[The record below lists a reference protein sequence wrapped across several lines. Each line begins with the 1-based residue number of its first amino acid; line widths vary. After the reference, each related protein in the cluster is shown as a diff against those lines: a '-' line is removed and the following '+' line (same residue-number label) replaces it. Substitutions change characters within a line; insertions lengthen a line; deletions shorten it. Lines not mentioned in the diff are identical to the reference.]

1 MTQDAAVRISIWE
14 WLAAAVAAAL
24 IVAAVVTLL
33 IAGRHERTPP
43 RLSVRIEGAEPAGTY
58 FRVRFAVR
66 NDGGTTAADVVI
78 RGEVQPASQ
87 RAETGEVTF
96 DYVPD
101 GSERRGALLFTT
113 DPRSAH
119 LAIRALGYR
128 EP

>member
-1 MTQDAAVRISIWE
+1 MTTGPVRISVWE
-14 WLAAAVAAAL
+14 WVTAAAAAAVVA
-24 IVAAVVTLL
+24 AAVVTLL

-43 RLSVRIEGAEPAGTY
+43 RLSVRVEAAEPAGPY

-66 NDGGTTAADVVI
+66 NDGGTTAAEVVV
-78 RGEVQPASQ
+78 RGELRNASTS
-87 RAETGEVTF
+87 AETGEVTF

-113 DPRSAH
+113 DPRTAH
-119 LAIRALGYR
+119 LAVRALGYR